1 MYKYILMCAAAAAVC
16 LCVCCIIP
24 HQDQG
29 FSVMILKRSI
39 DASSRSSITIYSVCS
54 CMFLTLFFLFDGYI
68 KLWRNCCCETNVD
81 VGFYSYVW
89 TSTPKDSLDEFLL
102 STSKYK
108 KRTSEKLLLMLCVG
122 WNTKYFNRSL
132 DFFRGERNKRNLK
145 VLCCCCLQASGSLG
159 QYTSVYQP
167 ESQVSY
173 CIFFSRFIKIELNCF

>member
-1 MYKYILMCAAAAAVC
+1 MYKYILMCAAASAVC

-24 HQDQG
+24 HQHQG

-39 DASSRSSITIYSVCS
+39 DARSRSSRSLYSVCS
-54 CMFLTLFFLFDGYI
+54 CMFLTLFLLFDGYI

-132 DFFRGERNKRNLK
+132 DFFQGERNKRNLK
-145 VLCCCCLQASGSLG
+145 VLCCCCLQAILVALWVNIP
-159 QYTSVYQP
+159 VYISP
-167 ESQVSY
+167 RAKFLIVS
-173 CIFFSRFIKIELNCF
+173 FFLDL